1 MVLKTRR
8 PDWRE
13 SDQIRGRA
21 AAVKPAVGQIAG
33 NIHIYRFT
41 VESGMSRSWNIVVMK
56 YSEASAASIL
66 IFILDTVVVM
76 VEIEQTDVQLGARRE
91 VTITSQLP
99 KLQETL
105 LTPFATEGETRA
117 TLTSE
122 INL

>member
-1 MVLKTRR
+1 
-8 PDWRE
+8 
-13 SDQIRGRA
+13 
-21 AAVKPAVGQIAG
+21 
-33 NIHIYRFT
+33 
-41 VESGMSRSWNIVVMK
+41 MK
-56 YSEASAASIL
+56 YSKASAASIS

-99 KLQETL
+99 KFQETL